1 MQQVCN
7 QLDLCIRASAIL
19 VARKAK
25 KHLKT
30 PIHVT
35 GNMSKTTAYKGVP
48 IEQLVEM
55 PMDDVIK
62 LLPSRARRSLRRGL
76 TPQQRILLEKIREA
90 RRVQQETG
98 QQPELETHIRDM
110 IILPE
115 MVGLTIKVHSGRE
128 FGVVTI
134 THEMIGHYLGEFV
147 PTNKQVKHGA
157 PGVGASRSSMYVP
170 LK

>member
-62 LLPSRARRSLRRGL
+62 PASIEGK
-76 TPQQRILLEKIREA
+76 EK
-90 RRVQQETG
+90 
-98 QQPELETHIRDM
+98 PEEGPDTSAKDL
-110 IILPE
+110 
-115 MVGLTIKVHSGRE
+115 
-128 FGVVTI
+128 
-134 THEMIGHYLGEFV
+134 
-147 PTNKQVKHGA
+147 A
-157 PGVGASRSSMYVP
+157 
-170 LK
+170 